1 MYIMP
6 LLSGKPKLSEGEV
19 YSINTTEI
27 TFEGGKD
34 VVMEGKVF
42 HTRNRIDADLK
53 KMDEFLVKNMKV
65 YPIQKLHIQ
74 AIRKENGEIQV
85 PVWWESQNVRIGK
98 EVQPHYTPYKM
109 VLNLSA
115 NLSAEDIRR
124 IFTKLHLSV
133 SYLNEYKEEYDRNI
147 QGQLDT
153 VLLLRGNT
161 QKKYNQKI
169 HQITD
174 IDLVKTQVGLKAK
187 AGEGVIPDML
197 YTTLQD
203 TPKDEMLPEKRT
215 LFTSFHTVL
224 QDVQD
229 EIRMPSV
236 AASFHEAGA
245 REKTFLHFIV
255 TMAKT
260 MKESKGVFPWK
271 FFAEK
276 YTTMIGN
283 FFGKDV
289 LKNADMRVELQE
301 MWKEV
306 KRIAKQLSESKVLD
320 RLRAVVAPKRS
331 AGKAPQTFEERTA
344 NVKKT
349 MAARVAR
356 EKEEEDAAKKAEE
369 DAKVRE
375 QLKAKNPTPAVALS
389 EKPVVQ
395 ARELSFQP
403 TSFWEKA
410 KGFAQKMF
418 GR

>member
-1 MYIMP
+1 MYLMP
-6 LLSGKPKLSEGEV
+6 QLSGKAKLSEGEV
-19 YSINTTEI
+19 FNVNTAEI

-34 VVMEGKVF
+34 VVMQGKVF
-42 HTRNRIDADLK
+42 HTRNRVDADLK
-53 KMDEFLVKNMKV
+53 KMDEFLMKNMKI

-85 PVWWESQNVRIGK
+85 PVWWESQNVRIGR

-109 VLNLSA
+109 VLNLPA
-115 NLSAEDIRR
+115 TLSAEDIKR
-124 IFTKLHLSV
+124 IFSKIQLSV
-133 SYLNEYKEEYDRNI
+133 SYLNGQKDEYDRNI
-147 QGQLDT
+147 KGQLNT
-153 VLLLRGNT
+153 VLSLRG
-161 QKKYNQKI
+161 YNQKI
-169 HQITD
+169 NHVTD
-174 IDLVKTQVGLKAK
+174 VDLVKTQVGMRPVM
-187 AGEGVIPDML
+187 GEGTFPDML
-197 YTTLQD
+197 YTNIED
-203 TPKDEMLPEKRT
+203 RPVEKNTPKKETILTTFRGILK
-215 LFTSFHTVL
+215 
-224 QDVQD
+224 DVQD
-229 EIRMPSV
+229 EIQMPSV

-245 REKTFLHFIV
+245 RERTFLHLVV

-344 NVKKT
+344 NVKKV
-349 MAARVAR
+349 MASRVAR
-356 EKEEEDAAKKAEE
+356 EKEEEAAAKKAEE
-369 DAKVRE
+369 DAKARE
-375 QLKAKNPTPAVALS
+375 QLKAKGFTPYVAPS

-410 KGFAQKMF
+410 KGFAQKIF